1 MDFSKPSI
9 FLDRDGTIC
18 EEVGYLR
25 RKEDIRLID
34 GAAKAIQMINQE
46 NWLVVVV
53 SNQSGVARGYLN
65 EDEVKS
71 INKELLRI
79 LEARGAKIDGMYYCP
94 HHPEG
99 NPPYRI
105 NCSCRKP
112 SPGMILKA
120 VNDLHVNLG
129 KSVVIGDKFSDIQ
142 TAQGLHI
149 PGILLLTGYGRE
161 ELDHQKDKWDRQPD
175 YIANNLMEA
184 ITWWFNRE

>member
-1 MDFSKPSI
+1 MNSAKPSV

-34 GAAKAIQMINQE
+34 GAVKAIQMINRK

-53 SNQSGVARGYLN
+53 TNQSGVARGYMDEN
-65 EDEVKS
+65 EVQS
-71 INKELLRI
+71 INKELLKI
-79 LEARGAKIDGMYYCP
+79 LETKGAKIDGIYYCP

-120 VNDLHVNLG
+120 VKDLNINLG
-129 KSVVIGDKFSDIQ
+129 RSVVIGDKFSDIQ
-142 TAQGLHI
+142 TAQRLHI

-161 ELDHQKDKWDRQPD
+161 ELQHQKDKWHRPPD
-175 YIANNLMEA
+175 YIASNLIEA
-184 ITWWFNRE
+184 ITWWFTRE